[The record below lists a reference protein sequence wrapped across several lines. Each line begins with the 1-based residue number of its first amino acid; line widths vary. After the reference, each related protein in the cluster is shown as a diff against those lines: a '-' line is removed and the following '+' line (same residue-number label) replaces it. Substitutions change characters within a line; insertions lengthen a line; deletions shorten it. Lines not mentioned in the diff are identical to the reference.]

1 MSWGTVG
8 TESEERINW
17 DRLRTYRQKRA
28 LDSIKENGFGAFL
41 ALYEENIRYTTGTR
55 GPPWTR
61 DKPGLRYGLT
71 LSDGDVLL
79 YEQGDNK
86 YHAERNNP
94 WIRKENIR
102 YSYGTWIKGASG
114 EASRHQALKF
124 ANDIKSEMKKHG
136 VPSLPLA
143 TDFIDFNL
151 LWAFKEAGVELVDG
165 SSAIHGAR
173 AVKNRDEVEAEK
185 VAALVADN
193 IHYEATRI
201 LRPGISENEV
211 MAHLIDYAYSVKGID
226 FVETIIVSSGPNT
239 WPNNRN
245 FTDRII
251 GYGDFVFIDVV
262 IAWNGYHTCY
272 YRTYSIGKQPDT
284 EQKDYYKLAL
294 DWLYAGINAVRPG
307 ITTKDIAEKF
317 PTAKEAWGYKEEEEA
332 AANLWG
338 HGQGL
343 SHYDLPLVS
352 RINSID
358 YPFPIKEGMVFAL
371 ETQHGKMFKWGVRIE
386 EMVVVTSSGH
396 EVITKF
402 PVDEITTVR

>member
-17 DRLRTYRQKRA
+17 ERLRTYRQKRA
-28 LDSIKENGFGAFL
+28 LEAIKESGYGAFL

-61 DKPGLRYGLT
+61 DKPGLRYGLM

-94 WIRKENIR
+94 WIKKENVR

-124 ANDIKSEMKKHG
+124 ANDVKSEMKKHG
-136 VPSLPLA
+136 VSALPLA

-151 LWAFKEAGVELVDG
+151 LWAFKEVGVNLVDG
-165 SSAIHGAR
+165 SASILGAR

-193 IHYEATRI
+193 IHYEATKI

-272 YRTYSIGKQPDT
+272 YRTYSIGRQPDS
-284 EQKDYYKLAL
+284 EQRDYYKLAL
-294 DWLYAGINAVRPG
+294 DWLYAGINTVKPG

-317 PTAKEAWGYKEEEEA
+317 PTAKEIWGYKEEEEG

-352 RINSID
+352 RINSIE

-386 EMVVVTSSGH
+386 EMVVVTQNGH

-402 PVDEITTVR
+402 PVEEITTVR